1 MGTNNIFSVIYPYC
15 MPKSVPVPSPSAL
28 AAGLLE
34 DNGRAL
40 FLVRKNPMGIET
52 VELPYVLLLRG
63 ENPVARLSDAFR
75 QQTGI
80 DAQVHDV
87 LFERRH
93 NIGTRKRRTFVPVL
107 VFKITAKNAAAK
119 PAKEFSGCK
128 WISSADLPKY
138 KLARNCTWLL

>member
-1 MGTNNIFSVIYPYC
+1 
-15 MPKSVPVPSPSAL
+15 MPKSTPVPSPSAL

-40 FLVRKNPMGIET
+40 FLVRKNAVGIET
-52 VELPYVLLLRG
+52 VELPCAFLLRG

-107 VFKITAKNAAAK
+107 VFKITAKNASAK

-128 WISSADLPKY
+128 WISSADLQKY

>member
-15 MPKSVPVPSPSAL
+15 MSKSVPVPSPSAL

-52 VELPYVLLLRG
+52 VELPYALLLRG
-63 ENPVARLSDAFR
+63 ENPVARLTDAFR

-107 VFKITAKNAAAK
+107 VFKITAKNASAK